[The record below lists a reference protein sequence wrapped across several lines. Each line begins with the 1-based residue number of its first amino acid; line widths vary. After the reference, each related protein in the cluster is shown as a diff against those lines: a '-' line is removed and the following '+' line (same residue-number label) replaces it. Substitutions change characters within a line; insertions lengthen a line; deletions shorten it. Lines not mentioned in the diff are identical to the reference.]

1 MKTTSRNPSSQDP
14 QRRNRGTR
22 MRTAPS
28 VSPMPTANA
37 PGKAKAEGIRSS
49 TRNCDQKKG
58 SVSFHAPDTK
68 NKIARNK
75 AQIPPMAFF
84 QAGKSTLTRSRPIW
98 AGFAVVSDI
107 YSPFYPIRQGPS
119 PPPPAQSTGWRLQRF
134 YRYPARC
141 APPRRIQPRIV
152 LGPDRFPHRA
162 ASGRNG
168 ESDPYPTAWP
178 NPNPSL
184 DLV

>member
-14 QRRNRGTR
+14 QRRNLGTK
-22 MRTAPS
+22 MRTAPN
-28 VSPMPTANA
+28 VSPMPTASA
-37 PGKAKAEGIRSS
+37 PGKANAEGIRSS

-107 YSPFYPIRQGPS
+107 YAPFYPIRRGPS
-119 PPPPAQSTGWRLQRF
+119 PLPPAQSTGLRFQRF

-141 APPRRIQPRIV
+141 APQKRIPPRIV
-152 LGPDRFPHRA
+152 TAPNKFRGPA
-162 ASGRNG
+162 SSGRNG
-168 ESDPYPTAWP
+168 ESVRYPSAWR
-178 NPNPSL
+178 NSNPSP
-184 DLV
+184 D